1 MSSRASLYVKYLRFV
16 GRVSDWILFG
26 ILLFFALLFAFL
38 SIYAFSALLSMALFM
53 SPVGWFKSEF
63 KLRFTL
69 FILTVAFLILLF
81 AVSGVPPAY
90 IASEIVL
97 ASFSVILLF
106 RKSRWVI
113 SEYIGTKDA
122 LYFAASLMVIAT
134 LFLISRQQPEQVIAI
149 SGLLATATMLNYLC
163 IALRRS
169 ELSRIL
175 LEIGGFKTLEEFAE
189 KAIEKADIK
198 DDEAMGFIRY
208 RFREFS
214 SYVERGEFKQAYVTL
229 ATGTLELLGVWD
241 EISKIKYGYG
251 CCKKDGEDK
260 CKRLKQWW
268 MGCDKNGKDEEIT
281 HSRIR
286 GAIVHSIPGKT
297 GKSRSKAEDK
307 QKDLPIRKKILDR
320 FRVDPITPIEDLFH
334 ATVDILKM
342 GGRQD

>member
-1 MSSRASLYVKYLRFV
+1 MVKYLRFV
-16 GRVSDWILFG
+16 GRVSDWVLFG

-38 SIYAFSALLSMALFM
+38 SVYAFSALLSMALFM
-53 SPVGWFKSEF
+53 LPVGWFKSEF

-81 AVSGVPPAY
+81 AVSGVPPVY

-113 SEYIGTKDA
+113 SEYIGTKDV

-163 IALRRS
+163 TALRRS

-175 LEIGGFKTLEEFAE
+175 LKIGGFKTLEEFAE

-198 DDEAMGFIRY
+198 DDEAMDFIRY
-208 RFREFS
+208 RFKEFS

-241 EISKIKYGYG
+241 EIKG
-251 CCKKDGEDK
+251 CRKKDSEDK
-260 CKRLKQWW
+260 CRRLKQWW

-342 GGRQD
+342 GGRQN